1 MYALLAGT
9 ISFDPNLRPELL
21 AGRDVLDVVG
31 PILDHTSVLLPGARY
46 ESSMWVHRKAR
57 IACQIDDFID
67 SGRCPGRRGRATH
80 ASTRSRDREYYFG
93 K

>member
-1 MYALLAGT
+1 MRAHVGFLQHLMYALLAGT

-31 PILDHTSVLLPGARY
+31 PILDHTSVLLPGARC
-46 ESSMWVHRKAR
+46 ELSVLVRK
-57 IACQIDDFID
+57 
-67 SGRCPGRRGRATH
+67 
-80 ASTRSRDREYYFG
+80 TRTCML